1 MEKQI
6 SSKKIFDGTVLKVNF
21 DIVELDDGRR
31 GEREVVHHPGGAA
44 ILVVKG
50 GKVLLERQYRYAVGK
65 ETIEIPAGN
74 ATRARILSTPRE
86 ENSKKRRG

>member
-31 GEREVVHHPGGAA
+31 GEREVVHHPGGCCLKDNIAMRS
-44 ILVVKG
+44 V
-50 GKVLLERQYRYAVGK
+50 
-65 ETIEIPAGN
+65 
-74 ATRARILSTPRE
+74 
-86 ENSKKRRG
+86 KRR